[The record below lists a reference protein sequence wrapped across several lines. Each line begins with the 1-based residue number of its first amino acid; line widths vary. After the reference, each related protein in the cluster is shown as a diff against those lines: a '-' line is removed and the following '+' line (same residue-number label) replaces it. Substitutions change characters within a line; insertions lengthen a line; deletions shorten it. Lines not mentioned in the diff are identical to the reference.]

1 MILNLKE
8 IYNDLEINKKLNK
21 NFIFEKFSIDSRNIN
36 HKSLFIP
43 LKGKNFDGH
52 NYIDSVADKGVM
64 FSLVEKNKKHLVK
77 NKEINLIEVSDT
89 YDSLIKLAKYAKKK
103 INKLKVICITGSSG
117 KTTVKE
123 WLTRI
128 LKIVLLFTLIQETL
142 TTTSECHLLSKYS
155 KENRNMYFR
164 IRYE

>member
-8 IYNDLEINKKLNK
+8 IYNALEINKKLNK
-21 NFIFEKFSIDSRNIN
+21 NYIFEKFSIDSRNIN

-52 NYIDSVADKGVM
+52 NYIDSVADKGVR
-64 FSLVEKNKKHLVK
+64 FSLVEKNKKNLVK

-103 INKLKVICITGSSG
+103 N
-117 KTTVKE
+117 
-123 WLTRI
+123 
-128 LKIVLLFTLIQETL
+128 
-142 TTTSECHLLSKYS
+142 
-155 KENRNMYFR
+155 
-164 IRYE
+164 

>member
-8 IYNDLEINKKLNK
+8 IYNALEINKKLNK
-21 NFIFEKFSIDSRNIN
+21 NYIFEKFSIDSRNIN

-52 NYIDSVADKGVM
+52 NYIDSVADKGVR

-128 LKIVLLFTLIQETL
+128 LKDSFVVYQGHHGDKGAQLADVILPVLETNNEPFVALIW
-142 TTTSECHLLSKYS
+142 
-155 KENRNMYFR
+155 
-164 IRYE
+164 